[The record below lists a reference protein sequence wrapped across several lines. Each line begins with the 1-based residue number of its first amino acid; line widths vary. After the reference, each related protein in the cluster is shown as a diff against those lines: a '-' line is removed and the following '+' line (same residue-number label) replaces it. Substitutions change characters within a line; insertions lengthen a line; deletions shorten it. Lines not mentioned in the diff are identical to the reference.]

1 MELIKELL
9 YEVILHLLPVH
20 GPGLGY
26 VDRSVFIGKCGM
38 LNKSTINKICISGW
52 GE

>member
-1 MELIKELL
+1 MEFIKELL

-20 GPGLGY
+20 GHGLGY